1 MISSVSSTLSG
12 AGNSA
17 SSRIA
22 KIDALS
28 KQANTLRQQLAQEQQ
43 PGTQASDAT
52 KTNSIS
58 QELVTIQSQ
67 IERLVLDGQ
76 LSRLTSADESSSTSD
91 ASASTQSGQEN
102 NGKASEASATSAGV
116 QKSGSRARHGD
127 THSTSKR
134 PDPYHVA
141 EVLSGNYVN
150 VQA

>member
-43 PGTQASDAT
+43 PGTQASDGS

-76 LSRLTSADESSSTSD
+76 LSRLTSAEEPDSS
-91 ASASTQSGQEN
+91 Q
-102 NGKASEASATSAGV
+102 SATAPTEGGQDAKSGEPQSDRPNV
-116 QKSGSRARHGD
+116 QKSGNKARLGD
-127 THSTSKR
+127 VHSASKR
-134 PDPYHVA
+134 QDPYHVA
-141 EVLSGNYVN
+141 EVVSGNYVDL
-150 VQA
+150 QA

>member
-1 MISSVSSTLSG
+1 MISSVSSNLSG

-28 KQANTLRQQLAQEQQ
+28 KQANTLRQQLAHEQQ
-43 PGTQASDAT
+43 PGSAAQDAT
-52 KTNSIS
+52 KSNSIS
-58 QELVTIQSQ
+58 QELVSIQSQ

-76 LSRLTSADESSSTSD
+76 LSRLTSADDSGNGAGTTSSSQGVGQGEQH
-91 ASASTQSGQEN
+91 AGSTAAQ
-102 NGKASEASATSAGV
+102 KA
-116 QKSGSRARHGD
+116 GSKTRHAD
-127 THSTSKR
+127 TQAAAKR

-141 EVLSGNYVN
+141 QVVSGNYVD